1 MNLED
6 YIKGERYGQEAY
18 QLELEALNDPFLQDA
33 LDGYNLEDDHPT
45 YHLKKLRQQIK
56 KRTKNNFYYLQIW
69 SVAAGALIIICL
81 VILFFVLNR
90 DNRTF
95 FSKKPVYDTGYSNDP
110 AVLNNMIDSLALLES
125 TRNAAGPTPAFD
137 DTDDTR
143 DAVDAIYP
151 REDTPPV
158 IKTSPVQL
166 PATSAANQKLALN
179 QKRNKSR
186 KHTLSKTEIQKIVS
200 SYNENEAR
208 TAALSQPPPK
218 PALGESAYSDYI
230 QNNRRPLAPGAGEK
244 HGKVILLFK
253 VNDNG
258 RPTNISILRPLC
270 QAADQE
276 AIRLLQDGP
285 NWTTSNQSAYLEID
299 F

>member
-1 MNLED
+1 MNLEE

-45 YHLKKLRQQIK
+45 YNLKKLRQQIK
-56 KRTKNNFYYLQIW
+56 RRTRNNFYYLQIW

-81 VILFFVLNR
+81 AILFFVLNR

-95 FSKKPVYDTGYSNDP
+95 FSKKPVYDTDYSNDP
-110 AVLNNMIDSLALLES
+110 AVLNNMIDSLALLET
-125 TRNAAGPTPAFD
+125 TRNAADPTPAFD
-137 DTDDTR
+137 NTNDTK
-143 DAVDAIYP
+143 DAVDVIYP

-158 IKTSPVQL
+158 IKTPPVQQ
-166 PATSAANQKLALN
+166 PVTSAANQRLALN

-208 TAALSQPPPK
+208 AAALSQPPK

-230 QNNRRPLAPGAGEK
+230 QKNRRPLAPDAEEK

-258 RPTNISILRPLC
+258 RPTDISILRPLC

-276 AIRLLQDGP
+276 AIRLLQNGP
-285 NWTTSNQSAYLEID
+285 NWTMSNKSAYLEID